1 MFSHVMV
8 GTNDPDKAR
17 AFYDAT
23 LAEIGIAGRHTP
35 KGAFYGTPEGG
46 MFGVTMPRDEK
57 PATYANGGTVG
68 FKAERPEQIDAW
80 YAKGLELGG
89 SDEGPPGPREYG
101 AVPIY
106 AAYMRDPEGNKL
118 CAICVTGEPGEGS

>member
-23 LAEIGIAGRHTP
+23 LGELGIVGQHTP
-35 KGAFYGTPEGG
+35 RGAFYGTPDGG
-46 MFGVTMPRDEK
+46 MFGVVVPRNDE
-57 PATYANGGTVG
+57 PATFANGGTIG
-68 FKAERPEQIDAW
+68 FKAPGPEQVDAW
-80 YAKGLELGG
+80 YNAGLALGG
-89 SDEGPPGPREYG
+89 RDEGEPGPRDYG
-101 AVPIY
+101 PVPIY

-118 CAICVTGEPGEGS
+118 CAICVTGEPKVS